1 MSEPITGYVARKQLK
16 NLIDGEADFVALR
29 IEKHN
34 PDDVSFHASSHQ
46 LPDDVIH
53 MLQESYGNVVDMG
66 VRVKINEILQKY
78 S

>member
-34 PDDVSFHASSHQ
+34 PDDVSFHASAHQ

-66 VRVKINEILQKY
+66 VRVRINEILQKY